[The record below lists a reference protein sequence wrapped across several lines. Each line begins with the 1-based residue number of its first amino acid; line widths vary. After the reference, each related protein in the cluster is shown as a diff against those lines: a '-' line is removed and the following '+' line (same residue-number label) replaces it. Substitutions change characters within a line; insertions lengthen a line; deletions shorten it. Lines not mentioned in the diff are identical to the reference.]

1 MEKRD
6 QTLIVT
12 VYDDG
17 IGMDQSKLDSIYK
30 ALNDPEAPGKNVG
43 LKNVHE
49 RIKSVFGEQY
59 GLTINSREHVGTSV
73 LLTFPIT
80 EDTA

>member
-1 MEKRD
+1 M
-6 QTLIVT
+6 
-12 VYDDG
+12 
-17 IGMDQSKLDSIYK
+17 

-73 LLTFPIT
+73 LLAFPIAEET
-80 EDTA
+80 V